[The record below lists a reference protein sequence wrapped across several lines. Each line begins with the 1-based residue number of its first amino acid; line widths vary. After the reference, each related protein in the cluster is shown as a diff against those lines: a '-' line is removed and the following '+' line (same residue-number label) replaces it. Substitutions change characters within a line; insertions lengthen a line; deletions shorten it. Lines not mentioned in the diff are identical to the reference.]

1 MNYFTTSQSGPISG
15 AKMLLLIRNGVAN
28 GLRQPV
34 SASLALIRAIT
45 PRPTSVRSWRSS
57 RATAWSRGRPMITS
71 RWPIFG
77 RGFNRHST
85 SVCAAQPR
93 SHQGTIVARPFFGVP
108 VAPAEPHDVFVV
120 MPFREDLRPVWEDH
134 IRNAVTTVGLTVAR
148 ADDFFT
154 ADSVVADVWNAIFS
168 ASAIIAD
175 CTGRNPNVFY
185 EIGVAHV
192 LGRPVV
198 LITQSSDDVPFDL
211 RHIRFIEYEYT
222 PRGMELFEQRLAE
235 TLRTATKA

>member
-1 MNYFTTSQSGPISG
+1 
-15 AKMLLLIRNGVAN
+15 MLLLIRNGVATDFDSLCREFGVDPRDYTAAYVRAKLAQLESD
-28 GLRQPV
+28 GLVTRTSDDHFEVADLWPRLQ
-34 SASLALIRAIT
+34 SALDISLRGAAALT
-45 PRPTSVRSWRSS
+45 P
-57 RATAWSRGRPMITS
+57 
-71 RWPIFG
+71 
-77 RGFNRHST
+77 
-85 SVCAAQPR
+85 
-93 SHQGTIVARPFFGVP
+93 GTIVARPFFGVP

-154 ADSVVADVWNAIFS
+154 ADSVIADVWNAIFS